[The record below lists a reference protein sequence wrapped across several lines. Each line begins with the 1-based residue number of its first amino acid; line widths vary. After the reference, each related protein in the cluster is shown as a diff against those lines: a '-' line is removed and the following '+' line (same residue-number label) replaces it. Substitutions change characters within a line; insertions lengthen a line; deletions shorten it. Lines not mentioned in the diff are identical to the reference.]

1 MSGGGLV
8 KISTRRIELDADYC
22 AQRIDVSP
30 GSYVEIVTTD
40 HGRGMDAATRAR
52 IFEPFFT
59 TKEFGKGTGLGL
71 SIVYGIVKQS
81 GGHIEV
87 ESEIGRGA
95 SFSVF
100 LPRVDMPAQVATP
113 GRARPPS
120 RGDRV
125 AKVLLVEDD
134 DEVRHLLQH
143 YLRSDGYEVMSA
155 ADALQALDLM
165 QQKAIDLLVT
175 DIILP
180 GMRGDLLAK
189 HFCQQHPNGRVLFIS
204 GYAAG
209 FGDGPLNA
217 PRARHRILNKPF
229 NRDALLAETEA
240 LLEPRRRTTSR
251 GRTRRSRH
259 RLDR

>member
-1 MSGGGLV
+1 V
-8 KISTRRIELDADYC
+8 KIATHRVELDRDYC
-22 AQRIDVSP
+22 AQRVDVSP
-30 GSYVEIVTTD
+30 GSYVQIVTTD

-87 ESEIGRGA
+87 ESEVGRGA
-95 SFSVF
+95 SFSVL
-100 LPRVDMPAQVATP
+100 LPRVAMPAPVAAP
-113 GRARPPS
+113 PRPRPPS
-120 RGDRV
+120 RRDRV

-134 DEVRHLLQH
+134 DEVRQLVQH

-155 ADALQALDLM
+155 PDPLQALDLM
-165 QQKAIDLLVT
+165 RQKSIDLLVT
-175 DIILP
+175 DIALP
-180 GMRGDLLAK
+180 GMRGDLLAR

-209 FGDGPLNA
+209 FGEEPGGG
-217 PRARHRILNKPF
+217 HRILNKPF
-229 NRDALLAETEA
+229 DRDSLLVETEA
-240 LLEPRRRTTSR
+240 LLDAPSPATSPGRRR
-251 GRTRRSRH
+251 RSQH
-259 RLDR
+259 R